1 MAQVSRRSVLKVA
14 AVGAIAAGGAGGFL
28 SRRVAA
34 AAGPAPADKVT
45 RSGTQLLLNGQPYRL
60 VGLDMW
66 PMAVASWCQPANYD
80 GRNVSQISQVLADI
94 RQTAPNV
101 NAIKVWFYQQFA
113 LHNGS
118 RDWSSFDAV
127 LAAADTA
134 GFKVIANLEDSWSY
148 ERTGSQMPEVSATW
162 YDGGYQNSVLTDE
175 VIPYRQWV
183 QECATR
189 YANDPRILMWELV
202 AEPNGVTLGFIQD
215 VSALV
220 KGIDP
225 YTPICCGEVG
235 PLSSAIYAL
244 STVDVASYH
253 YYTAY
258 GQTNWKAVQLA
269 AAAAGKPWF
278 MGEYGINSS
287 TDHSTR
293 ASTLQADMTAVF
305 QHANTAGFMYWQY
318 AETGGD
324 QFNCTKG
331 DPLLPVLDQ
340 FVNPTAPPPPPP
352 VLPAPGNPAD
362 ADKEVVSWDAVSGAD
377 HYRVRLLQGG
387 TVIRVRATAGT
398 AWGWTPLT
406 SGVTYQWQVAA
417 VDASGN
423 VGTYTALRQFTAGGG
438 A

>member
-1 MAQVSRRSVLKVA
+1 MAEVSRRSVLKGV
-14 AVGAIAAGGAGGFL
+14 AVGAVAAGGAGGFL
-28 SRRVAA
+28 SGSVARA
-34 AAGPAPADKVT
+34 ARPALPANKVT
-45 RSGTQLLLNGQPYRL
+45 RNGTQLLLNGQPYRM

-66 PMAVASWCQPANYD
+66 PMAIASWCRPSNYD

-127 LAAADTA
+127 LAAADAT

-148 ERTGSQMPEVSATW
+148 ERTGSQRPEVGSAW
-162 YDGGYQNSVLTDE
+162 YNGGYQNSVLTKE

-183 QECATR
+183 QACVTR

-202 AEPNGVTLGFIQD
+202 AEPNGITLSFAQD

-220 KGIDP
+220 KSIDP

-235 PLSSAIYAL
+235 PLSSSIYAL

-258 GQTNWKAVQLA
+258 GQTNWEAVQRA

-278 MGEYGINSS
+278 MGEYGISSS
-287 TDHSTR
+287 TNHSTR
-293 ASTLQADMTAVF
+293 AATLQADMTAAF
-305 QHANTAGFMYWQY
+305 RYANTAGFMYWQY

-331 DPLLPVLDQ
+331 DPVLPVLDQ
-340 FVNPTAPPPPPP
+340 FVRPAAPPPPPG
-352 VLPAPGNPAD
+352 LPAPANPAD
-362 ADKEVVSWDAVSGAD
+362 LNKEVVSWDPVSGAD

-387 TVIRVRATAGT
+387 LVIRNRSTADT
-398 AWGWTPLT
+398 SWSWTPLNA
-406 SGVTYQWQVAA
+406 GVTYQWQVAA
-417 VDASGN
+417 VAADGK
-423 VGTYTALRQFTAGGG
+423 VGTYTAPQKFTAGGN